1 MVESVARKYVIIVS
15 GDYCRYIETKTKRW
29 MMDLLGS
36 IMGSMDST
44 LPQAN
49 NKMDD
54 ETKKKVQGIQF
65 LTMAQQEGG
74 FFSTKRRLPRIH

>member
-1 MVESVARKYVIIVS
+1 
-15 GDYCRYIETKTKRW
+15 
-29 MMDLLGS
+29 MDLLGS